1 MDLNKYLC
9 NNITDKK
16 YLRRITMIIGCPKEI
31 KTHEYRVGL
40 TPSNVLEYVAK
51 GHTVYVESNAGE
63 GVGFMDADYKAA
75 GATIT
80 DKKTLF
86 EKSEMIIKVKEP
98 IAEEYSCFRDN
109 TILYTYLHLAADKSL
124 TEMLL
129 NKKIR
134 SIAYETIS
142 ENGQLP
148 CLAPMSA
155 VAGRLA
161 VQEGAKYLEKTYGGL
176 GILLGGVP
184 GTPKAH
190 VVIIGGGV
198 VGINAA
204 QIAIG
209 MGADVTILVRKS
221 ERLAYIDQIFNM
233 RIHTLKSSRGTI
245 KNILPTADIII
256 GAVLVPGAKSPK
268 LITKSDLSLMKKG
281 AVLVDVSIDQGGCF
295 ETSKATTH
303 SDPIYIVDDII
314 HYCVGNMPGAVART
328 ATLALTNATLTYG
341 LQIAGLGVEEA
352 CRKNNAILEGLNTY
366 NGHCTYKGV
375 ADALDMDY
383 TPASEAL

>member
-1 MDLNKYLC
+1 
-9 NNITDKK
+9 
-16 YLRRITMIIGCPKEI
+16 MIIGCPKEI

-40 TPSNVLEYVAK
+40 TPSNVKSYVAK
-51 GHTVYVESNAGE
+51 SHTIYIESKAGE

-75 GATIT
+75 GAIIT

-98 IAEEYSCFRDN
+98 IAEEYSYFRDN
-109 TILYTYLHLAADKSL
+109 TILYTYLHLAADKEL

-142 ENGQLP
+142 ENRQLP

-155 VAGRLA
+155 IAGRLS
-161 VQEGAKYLEKTYGGL
+161 VQEGAKYIEKTYGGL

-184 GTPKAH
+184 GTPKAN

-204 QIAIG
+204 QIAMG
-209 MGADVTILVRKS
+209 MGADVTILDLS
-221 ERLAYIDQIFNM
+221 NERLTYIDQTFNM
-233 RIHTLKSSRGTI
+233 RIKTLQSSRGSI
-245 KNILPTADIII
+245 ENILPVADVII
-256 GAVLVPGAKSPK
+256 GAVLIPGAKAPK
-268 LITKSDLSLMKKG
+268 LITKNDLSLMKKG
-281 AVLVDVSIDQGGCF
+281 AVLVDVAIDQGGCF

-303 SDPIYIVDDII
+303 SDPIYIVDGVV
-314 HYCVGNMPGAVART
+314 HYCVANMPGAVART
-328 ATLALTNATLTYG
+328 STLALTNSTLNYG

-383 TPASEAL
+383 TPASKAL

>member
-1 MDLNKYLC
+1 
-9 NNITDKK
+9 
-16 YLRRITMIIGCPKEI
+16 MIIGCPKEI

-40 TPSNVLEYVAK
+40 TPSNVLAYVAK
-51 GHTVYVESNAGE
+51 GHTVYVEANAGE
-63 GVGFMDADYKAA
+63 GVGFVDADYKAA
-75 GATIT
+75 GAIVT

-98 IAEEYSCFRDN
+98 IAEEYSYFRDN
-109 TILYTYLHLAADKSL
+109 TILYTYLHLATDKTL

-142 ENGQLP
+142 ENNQLP

-155 VAGRLA
+155 IAGRLS
-161 VQEGAKYLEKTYGGL
+161 VQEGAKYIEKTYGGL
-176 GILLGGVP
+176 GLLLGGVP
-184 GTPKAH
+184 GTPKAN

-209 MGADVTILVRKS
+209 MGADVTILDLS
-221 ERLAYIDQIFNM
+221 NERLTYIDQIFNM
-233 RIHTLKSSRGTI
+233 RIKTLQSNRGSI
-245 KNILPTADIII
+245 ESLLPIADVII
-256 GAVLVPGAKSPK
+256 GAVLIPGAKAPK
-268 LITKSDLSLMKKG
+268 LISKNDLSLMKKG
-281 AVLVDVSIDQGGCF
+281 AVLVDVAIDQGGCF

-303 SDPIYIVDDII
+303 SDPIYIVDGIV
-314 HYCVGNMPGAVART
+314 HYCVANMPGAVART
-328 ATLALTNATLTYG
+328 STLALTNSTLTYG
-341 LQIAGLGVEEA
+341 LQIAELGVEEA

-375 ADALDMDY
+375 A
-383 TPASEAL
+383 EALNIPYTVALTVVL